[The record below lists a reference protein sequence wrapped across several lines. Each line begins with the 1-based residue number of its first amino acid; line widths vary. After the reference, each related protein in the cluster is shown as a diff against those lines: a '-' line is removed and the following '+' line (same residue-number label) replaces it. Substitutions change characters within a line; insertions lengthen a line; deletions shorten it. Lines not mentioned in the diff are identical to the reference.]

1 VQGNAREEEDTMSQ
15 AHVQWEVFIRRIWV
29 VGLVVSLLGGIA
41 LWAPAAAWAQAKKE
55 VVIGCTLPLTGAFSA
70 FGRYF
75 VDVFK
80 FWEEEV
86 NGKGGLLG
94 SNVRLII
101 YDDKSDASTSVSL
114 YHKLITVDKVDLLVG
129 GFPTPVVLPVMPV
142 AEKYKMLFVQGGANA
157 KNLIIKGNYKYTFS
171 TLTSDTVWTDPL
183 WDWLASLPAEKRPK
197 RAAFVQQVNPFLQGV
212 VASATPRAQPL
223 GIEVTTVETY
233 ASDAQ
238 DFTAI
243 LQKFKAADVDLVFG
257 SNNYPAGLSFLRTIA
272 ELQYRPKLIYMTV
285 GPTVPAWIKDLGAR
299 TDYVFTSTNYWHTL
313 SVGGNERFVKA
324 IEAKYKYTPPREAGM
339 AYTPLQVIQAA
350 VEATKSLDQDTLRDY
365 ISSHEFG
372 TVSGKMKF
380 DAHGLGVS
388 RNYLIQVQKAKQEL
402 VYPRD
407 FRTSEVVYPRP

>member
-1 VQGNAREEEDTMSQ
+1 MSQ
-15 AHVQWEVFIRRIWV
+15 AHVQREVFIRRIWV
-29 VGLVVSLLGGIA
+29 VSLLVSLLGGIA
-41 LWAPAAAWAQAKKE
+41 LWAPAEAWAQPKKE
-55 VVIGCTLPLTGAFSA
+55 VAIGCTLPLTGAFSA

-94 SNVRLII
+94 SKVRLII
-101 YDDKSDASTSVSL
+101 YDDKSDASTSVAL
-114 YHKLITVDKVDLLVG
+114 YHKLITVDKVDLIVG

-171 TLTSDTVWTDPL
+171 TLTSDTVWSDPL
-183 WDWLASLPAEKRPK
+183 WEWLASLPAEKRPK
-197 RAAFVQQVNPFLQGV
+197 KAAFVQQVNPFLQGV
-212 VASATPRAQPL
+212 VAAATPKAQPL

-313 SVGGNERFVKA
+313 NVGGNERFVKA

-339 AYTPLQVIQAA
+339 AYTPLQVVQAA

-365 ISSHEFG
+365 ISSHEFS

-388 RNYLIQVQKAKQEL
+388 RNYLIQVQKAKQE
-402 VYPRD
+402 VVSPQEVK
-407 FRTSEVVYPRP
+407 TSEVVYPRP